1 MKRQWLHMQI
11 NNYLLKHIHCIMRY
25 KRKRRTY
32 KSQKGGFSALL
43 RNLGKVPAKIIDK
56 VAPKIIKYAARSL
69 TQVASHAARGVVK
82 VGKAIVH
89 GQPKGWNKYAGAS
102 SNVIARN
109 KQDLIPNTNEYLHG
123 LNLPCYHILLLCV
136 NPKTNIII
144 NE

>member
-25 KRKRRTY
+25 KRKRHTY
-32 KSQKGGFSALL
+32 QSQKGGFSALL
-43 RNLGKVPAKIIDK
+43 RNLGKVSAKIIDK

-69 TQVASHAARGVVK
+69 AQVASHAARGVAK
-82 VGKAIVH
+82 VGKAIVV

-109 KQDLIPNTNEYLHG
+109 KQDLIPNYKRIFTWIEPAMLSYTIAMRK
-123 LNLPCYHILLLCV
+123 PKKPILS
-136 NPKTNIII
+136 
-144 NE
+144 